1 MSDEEINKLLSLI
14 KKDKKE
20 SGKAF
25 KKIFDAYSKKLHGF
39 ALSLCDNNLDAED
52 LCQDVWV
59 IFYDKAKNSNDKI
72 SLPKYLYLKAR
83 NIFFDRTRYKKNDIV
98 KFANYENNLD
108 IPEPSDLIKEFEQED
123 LIKII
128 KISLASL
135 SEENSS
141 LMSLK
146 WFSHKTYKEIA
157 FENQETEVSI
167 RKKCNRSLIKLIS
180 IMKPVITEVNGKKGG

>member
-1 MSDEEINKLLSLI
+1 MNDEEINKLLSLI
-14 KKDKKE
+14 KKDKRE

-25 KKIFDAYSKKLHGF
+25 KKIFDEYSKKLHGF

-59 IFYDKAKNSNDKI
+59 IFYNKVKNSNDKI

-83 NIFFDRTRYKKNDIV
+83 NLFIEKKRLKNTRNLSYKENDFL
-98 KFANYENNLD
+98 KD
-108 IPEPSDLIKEFEQED
+108 IPEPSDLIKEFERED

-128 KISLASL
+128 KISLATL
-135 SEENSS
+135 SDESS
-141 LMSLK
+141 SIMSLR

-157 FENQETEVSI
+157 EEKNDTEANI
-167 RKKCNRSLIKLIS
+167 RKKINRILIKLIS
-180 IMKPVITEVNGKKGG
+180 IMKPVINEVNGKKGE

>member
-14 KKDKKE
+14 KKDKKK

-59 IFYDKAKNSNDKI
+59 IFYDKVKNSNDKI

-83 NIFFDRTRYKKNDIV
+83 NLFVEKMRLKNNSHLSF
-98 KFANYENNLD
+98 KENDFLKD
-108 IPEPSDLIKEFEQED
+108 IPEPSDLIKEFERED

-128 KISLASL
+128 KISLATL
-135 SEENSS
+135 SDESS
-141 LMSLK
+141 SIMSLR

-157 FENQETEVSI
+157 EEKNDTEANI
-167 RKKCNRSLIKLIS
+167 RKKINRILIKLIG
-180 IMKPVITEVNGKKGG
+180 IMKPVITEVNGKKGE